1 LILVQPA
8 DGSFIQTK
16 HSTLKGEFDMRISW
30 IHHTTVTGG
39 LHSIT
44 PLRTETK
51 QERRVRNLTANKSAG
66 FTLIELLVVI
76 AIIAVLISQLLP
88 AVQSARETAART
100 MAQENLQELLVA
112 ANAFRNQNGESPDSF
127 AELAAFCAANPDRC
141 SLDAGLASG
150 QKGGYSYFVSN
161 ATLGAEPIHPG
172 ITGADTLLIDGD
184 GNLRIIPT
192 PGAEAAR
199 QEMFD
204 RIRAAGAEKIAE
216 LLNMDSSSLSSV
228 RDFVRSPENTNSSF
242 DILDRSLSD
251 GRSSSG
257 NGLVS
262 IDEILNFRAGT
273 DIPLDDFLNSVN
285 REMRFDLLS
294 PEEQRAIGVS
304 LSGLQGN
311 AGELFGF
318 DGLCSLTQLYV
329 SEPGVANHLC
339 ASLMAAKNAAAHGQT
354 ENAVRFLGA
363 YINDVEA
370 QIHRTLTRRK
380 GKTLTDFSIVIRNTV
395 SSPGI

>member
-1 LILVQPA
+1 MRTSLIHQPN
-8 DGSFIQTK
+8 
-16 HSTLKGEFDMRISW
+16 
-30 IHHTTVTGG
+30 VTGG
-39 LHSIT
+39 PRANT
-44 PLRTETK
+44 PLRGQTEQK
-51 QERRVRNLTANKSAG
+51 RQALNLSASRSAG

-76 AIIAVLISQLLP
+76 AIIAVLIHLLVP
-88 AVQSARETAART
+88 EVQRARETAART
-100 MAQENLQELLVA
+100 MARQNLQGLLVA
-112 ANAFRNQNGESPDSF
+112 ANAFCNQNGQSPDSL
-127 AELAAFCAANPDRC
+127 ADLAAFCAANPDRC

-150 QKGGYSYFVSN
+150 QKNGYSYFVSN

-172 ITGADTLLIDGD
+172 ITGADTLLIDQD
-184 GNLRIIPT
+184 GNLRVFPT
-192 PGAEAAR
+192 PGADEAR

-216 LLNMDSSSLSSV
+216 LLNMDRSSLSSV
-228 RDFVRSPENTNSSF
+228 RDFVGSPENTNSAF

-251 GRSSSG
+251 GRSSGG
-257 NGLVS
+257 NGVVS

-318 DGLCSLTQLYV
+318 DGLCWLTQLYV

-339 ASLMAAKNAAAHGQT
+339 ANLMAAKNAAEQGQS
-354 ENAVRFLGA
+354 ENAARFLTA
-363 YINDVEA
+363 YANDVEA

-380 GKTLTDFSIVIRNTV
+380 GKTLTGFSFVIRNTV

>member
-1 LILVQPA
+1 MRTSLIQRSVTA
-8 DGSFIQTK
+8 D
-16 HSTLKGEFDMRISW
+16 RRAN
-30 IHHTTVTGG
+30 
-39 LHSIT
+39 T
-44 PLRTETK
+44 PLTTQTEEK
-51 QERRVRNLTANKSAG
+51 RQALNLSASRSAG

-76 AIIAVLISQLLP
+76 AIIGVLIHLLVP
-88 AVQSARETAART
+88 AVQKARETAART
-100 MAQENLQELLVA
+100 MARQNLQGLLVA
-112 ANAFRNQNGESPDSF
+112 ANAFRIRNCEFPGSL
-127 AELAAFCAANPDRC
+127 AELSAFCAANPDCC
-141 SLDAGLASG
+141 SVDAGLSSG
-150 QKGGYSYFVSN
+150 QKDGYSYFISN
-161 ATLGAEPIHPG
+161 ATLGAEPVYPG
-172 ITGADTLLIDGD
+172 ITGADTLLIDQD
-184 GNLRIIPT
+184 GNLTVFPT
-192 PGAEAAR
+192 PGADEAR

-216 LLNMDSSSLSSV
+216 LLNMDRSSLSSV
-228 RDFVRSPENTNSSF
+228 RDFVGSPENTNSAF

-262 IDEILNFRAGT
+262 IDEILNFRAETG
-273 DIPLDDFLNSVN
+273 IPLDDFLNSIN
-285 REMRFDLLS
+285 REMRLDLLS

-329 SEPGVANHLC
+329 SEPGVANNLC
-339 ASLMAAKNAAAHGQT
+339 ASLRASKNAAQQGQT
-354 ENAVRFLGA
+354 ENAARFLTA
-363 YINDVEA
+363 YVNDVEA